1 MSTAYIEI
9 PRRRPLWLALRGA
22 QLLLLLPLGALQLAA
37 VVAFTTT
44 ADEMTTAAWVVAGAA
59 VALDVAA
66 IVLAFLLPRRTFL
79 IRDAASML
87 LRAQIV
93 LSLVKL
99 IGYDEVRGTRLRRAR
114 RRHVA
119 AAPDRRAPAPVVPL
133 APHPTRDRRGPTL
146 GG

>member
-9 PRRRPLWLALRGA
+9 PRRRPVWLALRGA
-22 QLLLLLPLGALQLAA
+22 QLMLLLPLGALQLAA

-79 IRDAASML
+79 TRDAASML
-87 LRAQIV
+87 IRAQVV

-99 IGYDEVRGTRLRRAR
+99 IGYGDVAALVFVVPVGFTWLLLWIDE
-114 RRHVA
+114 RRH
-119 AAPDRRAPAPVVPL
+119 PSL
-133 APHPTRDRRGPTL
+133 L
-146 GG
+146 